1 MVWESEDGR
10 IIRGVWQIS
19 PGVVVD
25 TEAHEMF
32 VVIAGRATIAID
44 GGNTF
49 DVGPGD
55 MGVLEQG
62 ARSTWT
68 VHETLR
74 KAYQILL
81 PRLVS
86 GAAWVEAEPRPFWL
100 DSPLAPAP
108 ADPSRARTAARWPWS
123 AAASRACGR
132 RCRPSRTIPPA
143 TSWCWRRR
151 RSPQAQAAATAG
163 SPTRP

>member
-1 MVWESEDGR
+1 MPSTGSFAVHIAGLELEADPLDPDTIVAGDPETWNTVVWESEDGR

-19 PGVVVD
+19 PGVVTD

-32 VVIAGRATIAID
+32 VVIAGRATIAIE
-44 GGNTF
+44 GGDTF

-81 PRLVS
+81 P
-86 GAAWVEAEPRPFWL
+86 
-100 DSPLAPAP
+100 AP
-108 ADPSRARTAARWPWS
+108 
-123 AAASRACGR
+123 
-132 RCRPSRTIPPA
+132 
-143 TSWCWRRR
+143 
-151 RSPQAQAAATAG
+151 
-163 SPTRP
+163 

>member
-1 MVWESEDGR
+1 MLSTGSFAVHIADLDLDLDPLDPGSIVEGSPQTWNRVVWESEDGR

-55 MGVLEQG
+55 MGVLEEG

-81 PRLVS
+81 P
-86 GAAWVEAEPRPFWL
+86 
-100 DSPLAPAP
+100 
-108 ADPSRARTAARWPWS
+108 
-123 AAASRACGR
+123 AS
-132 RCRPSRTIPPA
+132 
-143 TSWCWRRR
+143 
-151 RSPQAQAAATAG
+151 
-163 SPTRP
+163 

>member
-1 MVWESEDGR
+1 MLSPGSLAVHIAAPDLDLDPLDPGSIGEGSSRTWNRVVWESEDGC

-19 PGVVVD
+19 PGIVVD

-44 GGNTF
+44 GGTTF

-55 MGVLEQG
+55 LGVLEEG

-81 PRLVS
+81 P
-86 GAAWVEAEPRPFWL
+86 
-100 DSPLAPAP
+100 
-108 ADPSRARTAARWPWS
+108 
-123 AAASRACGR
+123 AS
-132 RCRPSRTIPPA
+132 
-143 TSWCWRRR
+143 
-151 RSPQAQAAATAG
+151 
-163 SPTRP
+163 

>member
-1 MVWESEDGR
+1 MLSTGSFAVHIADLDLELDQLDPESIVEGSPQTWNRVVWESEDGR

-49 DVGPGD
+49 DVGRGD
-55 MGVLEQG
+55 MGVLEEG

-81 PRLVS
+81 P
-86 GAAWVEAEPRPFWL
+86 
-100 DSPLAPAP
+100 
-108 ADPSRARTAARWPWS
+108 PS
-123 AAASRACGR
+123 
-132 RCRPSRTIPPA
+132 
-143 TSWCWRRR
+143 
-151 RSPQAQAAATAG
+151 
-163 SPTRP
+163 

>member
-1 MVWESEDGR
+1 VATCSPPRGRYRGGMLSTGSFAVHIADLDLDPDTLDPASIVEGSPQTWNRVVWESEDGR

-19 PGVVVD
+19 PGIVVD

-44 GGNTF
+44 GGSTF

-55 MGVLEQG
+55 MGVLEEG

-81 PRLVS
+81 P
-86 GAAWVEAEPRPFWL
+86 
-100 DSPLAPAP
+100 
-108 ADPSRARTAARWPWS
+108 
-123 AAASRACGR
+123 AS
-132 RCRPSRTIPPA
+132 
-143 TSWCWRRR
+143 
-151 RSPQAQAAATAG
+151 
-163 SPTRP
+163 